1 MDILLVKSH
10 RYVSGYIPGSNLG
23 MNILI
28 QLLTGKGY
36 AAEMFQGYAQAAL
49 TYVKMLMG
57 TKNKPKIIGFYCD
70 FNNIHWVRTF
80 SQEVKELFPEVILLA
95 GGPQTAGLTADFLQ
109 ETSIEAACIGE
120 GEETLLELMDFFVH
134 NKGSLKD
141 IQGIIFLDEKGK
153 LVETPS
159 RKPPEN
165 LDDIPWPDITLTNDY
180 KYYGLLPILTGRGCP
195 FGCTFCYEGANAKQ
209 VRRHSVDSLM
219 EELWDNFK
227 RNPAIKYINFLDD
240 TFTLDAKRVNRI
252 CDEIKKIREDYDFVW
267 FASAHISTID
277 KHRDMAKNMAA
288 AGLKKIFFGLESGSD
303 QVLKS
308 YNKKITRKMAVDVIN
323 HCVESGVHGISGN
336 IILGGPH
343 ETLDTI
349 NESETLIMELLHN
362 APGQFETAYFSF
374 LPYPK
379 TPITLQPEKFG
390 MEIYEDLIDCC
401 NEDIPLSR
409 TKELDFIDLTNIR
422 LAANKRLQNEMRNI
436 YLDGKIPEAVILD
449 SYRLGRR
456 YGVFTRW
463 NEYVYK
469 NMPIDN
475 EYWKMRASG
484 EYVLQRQLGHLEE
497 EAVVHRTFELWLYT
511 DVSGRKPKILNHELG
526 ELDYTLL
533 KLCNG
538 RLAKKEVLQQG
549 KMQLDPQGKNP
560 DFYCEAE
567 QSLNKMEGNKWILY
581 RNP

>member
-36 AAEMFQGYAQAAL
+36 EADMFQGYAQEAL
-49 TYVKMLMG
+49 TYVKKLMR
-57 TKNKPKIIGFYCD
+57 TENSPKIIGFYCD
-70 FNNIHWVRTF
+70 FNNIHWVKIF
-80 SQEVKELFPEVILLA
+80 SQEVKRLFPEVILLA
-95 GGPQTAGLTADFLQ
+95 GGPQTVGLDADFFK
-109 ETSIEAACIGE
+109 ETSIAAACIGE

-141 IQGIIFLDEKGK
+141 IQGISFLDEQGN
-153 LVETPS
+153 LVETPA

-195 FGCTFCYEGANAKQ
+195 FGCTFCYEGANAKR
-209 VRRHSVDSLM
+209 VRRHSVDCLM
-219 EELWDNFK
+219 EEIRGNFK

-240 TFTLDAKRVNRI
+240 TFTLDAKRVKRI
-252 CDEIKKIREDYDFVW
+252 CDEIKKIRKGYDFVW

-277 KHRDMAKNMAA
+277 KERDMAKNLAD
-288 AGLKKIFFGLESGSD
+288 AGLKKIFFGLESGCN

-308 YNKKITRKMAVDVIN
+308 YNKKITRKMAADVIN
-323 HCVESGVHGISGN
+323 HCVEAGIHGIAGN

-349 NESETLIMELLHN
+349 KESEDLIMELLHN

-379 TPITLQPEKFG
+379 TPITLRPGDFG
-390 MEIYEDLIDCC
+390 MEIYEDLIDCS

-409 TKELDFIDLTNIR
+409 TRELDFIDLTNLR
-422 LAANKRLQNEMRNI
+422 LAANKRLQNEMRDI
-436 YLDGKIPEAVILD
+436 YFAGKIPEAVILD
-449 SYRLGRR
+449 SYRLGRQ

-463 NEYVYK
+463 NDYVYK
-469 NMPIDN
+469 NIPIDN

-484 EYVLQRQLGHLEE
+484 EYVLHHQLGSLEQ

-511 DVSGRKPKILNHELG
+511 DVSREKPTIFNHELE

-538 RLAKKEVLQQG
+538 RLSKKEVLQQG
-549 KMQLDPQGKNP
+549 RMKLDTQGKNP
-560 DFYCEAE
+560 NFYSEAE
-567 QSLNKMEGNKWILY
+567 RSLNKMEGNKWILY
-581 RNP
+581 GKP

>member
-1 MDILLVKSH
+1 MDILLIKSH

-28 QLLTGKGY
+28 QLLTRKGY
-36 AAEMFQGYAQAAL
+36 EADMFQGYAQEAL
-49 TYVKMLMG
+49 TYVKKLMG
-57 TKNKPKIIGFYCD
+57 KENSPKIIGFYCD
-70 FNNIHWVRTF
+70 FNNIHWGKIF
-80 SQEVKELFPEVILLA
+80 LQEVKKLFPEVILLA
-95 GGPQTAGLTADFLQ
+95 GGPQTVGMDAEFLK

-120 GEETLLELMDFFVH
+120 GEETILELMDFFIH
-134 NKGSLKD
+134 KKGSLED
-141 IQGIIFLDEKGK
+141 IQGIIFVDEKGS
-153 LVETPS
+153 LVETGV

-195 FGCTFCYEGANAKQ
+195 FGCTFCYEGANAKR

-219 EELWDNFK
+219 KEIRENFK
-227 RNPAIKYINFLDD
+227 QNPDIKYINFLDD
-240 TFTLDAKRVNRI
+240 TFTLDTNRVNQI

-267 FASAHISTID
+267 FASAHILTIE
-277 KHRDMAKNMAA
+277 KQWDMAKNLAD

-308 YNKKITRKMAVDVIN
+308 YNKKTTRKMAVDVIN
-323 HCVESGVHGISGN
+323 HCVESGIHGIAGN
-336 IILGGPH
+336 IIIGGPH

-349 NESETLIMELLHN
+349 KESEALIMELLHN

-379 TPITLQPEKFG
+379 TPITLHPEKFG
-390 MEIYEDLIDCC
+390 MEIYENLIDCC

-409 TKELDFIDLTNIR
+409 TKELSFIDLINIR
-422 LAANKRLQNEMRNI
+422 LSANKRLQNEMRNI
-436 YLDGKIPEAVILD
+436 YFDGKIPEDVILD
-449 SYRLGRR
+449 SYRLGMK

-463 NEYVYK
+463 NDYVYK
-469 NMPIDN
+469 NIPIDN

-484 EYVLQRQLGHLEE
+484 EYVLNRQLGSREE

-511 DVSGRKPKILNHELG
+511 DVSGEKPKIFNHELE

-538 RLAKKEVLQQG
+538 RLSKKEVLQQG
-549 KMQLDPQGKNP
+549 KMQLDSQGENQN
-560 DFYCEAE
+560 FYSEAE
-567 QSLNKMEGNKWILY
+567 RSLDKMEANKWILY
-581 RNP
+581 GKK